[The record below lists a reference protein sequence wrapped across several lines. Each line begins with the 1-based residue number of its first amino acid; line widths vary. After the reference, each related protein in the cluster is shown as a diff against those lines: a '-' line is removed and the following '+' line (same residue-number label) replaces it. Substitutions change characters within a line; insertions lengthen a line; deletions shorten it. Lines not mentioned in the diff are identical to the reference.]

1 MRNFVGAKQLVGA
14 VVLGAGL
21 AACTASPPAP
31 QVPAPSAMPM
41 PAMSAPTSSAPVATN
56 SVSIKDFA
64 FGPAEAAVR
73 VGTTVT
79 WKNADQ
85 DPHTVTSTGNTG
97 PLRSPTLAQGETYS
111 YTFTKPG
118 RYDYLCTI
126 HPFMTATVTVTP

>member
-1 MRNFVGAKQLVGA
+1 MRNLVG
-14 VVLGAGL
+14 VQRLLVVIVLGAGL
-21 AACTASPPAP
+21 AACTANQPAP
-31 QVPAPSAMPM
+31 QAPAPSAMSMPVM
-41 PAMSAPTSSAPVATN
+41 PAPASSGPVATN

-64 FGPAEAAVR
+64 FGPSEATVR
-73 VGTTVT
+73 VGATVT

-85 DPHTVTSTGNTG
+85 DPHTVTSTGNAG

-111 YTFTKPG
+111 YTFTRPG